1 MKSNKLINGLA
12 LAGALV
18 IIFGVGS
25 AANLAFA
32 ATTTTSLNSSVSAA
46 LQQ

>member
-12 LAGALV
+12 LAGVLV
-18 IIFGVGS
+18 IIFGVGF
-25 AANLAFA
+25 AANQAFA
-32 ATTTTSLNSSVSAA
+32 ATTTTSLNSSASAT